1 MNLAEI
7 GSLTET
13 QAREYFEKLRWSDG
27 VECVHCNSKEVT
39 KLIGQKHREGLYQCN
54 KCHKQFT
61 FTVGTVMEDSHIPLK
76 KWLMAFH
83 LMCSSKKGVSARQ
96 LQRDLGLGSYE
107 TAWFMAHRVRYAMSQ
122 EPLMGKLKGAV
133 EVDETYVGGKPRKGN
148 NTESKRGRGTKKTPV
163 VVLVERQGVAISK
176 PMKRLS
182 AKELKAE
189 IRENIELESL
199 LITDDFP
206 SYTGLG
212 KEFAGG
218 HEVINHSEGEY
229 SRLGIN
235 TNTAESFFALL
246 KRGHYG
252 IFHHLSKEHLHRY
265 CDEFTFRWNYRKLSD
280 SDKRDIAIAK
290 APGKRLMYS

>member
-13 QAREYFEKLRWSDG
+13 ETREYFEKLRWANG

-39 KLIGQKHREGLYQCN
+39 KLTGQKHREGVYQCN
-54 KCHKQFT
+54 GCYKQFT

-96 LQRDLGLGSYE
+96 LKRDLGLGSYE

-122 EPLMGKLKGAV
+122 EPMQEKLKGTIQ
-133 EVDETYVGGKPRKGN
+133 VDETYIGGKPRKGGKK
-148 NTESKRGRGTKKTPV
+148 SKRGRGTKKTPV
-163 VVLVERQGVAISK
+163 MVLVEKDGNAISK
-176 PMKRLS
+176 PIKRVS
-182 AKELKAE
+182 AKELKST
-189 IRENIELESL
+189 IRENVDLESRI
-199 LITDDFP
+199 ITDEFK
-206 SYTGLG
+206 SYKGLNRI
-212 KEFAGG
+212 FWGG
-218 HEVINHSEGEY
+218 HQAINHAKGEY
-229 SRLGIN
+229 SVDGVD

-252 IFHHLSKEHLHRY
+252 IFHQLSKEHLHRY
-265 CDEFTFRWNYRKLSD
+265 CDEFTFRWNYRKISD
-280 SDKRDIAIAK
+280 SDKRDIAIRQAS
-290 APGKRLMYS
+290 GKRLMYD